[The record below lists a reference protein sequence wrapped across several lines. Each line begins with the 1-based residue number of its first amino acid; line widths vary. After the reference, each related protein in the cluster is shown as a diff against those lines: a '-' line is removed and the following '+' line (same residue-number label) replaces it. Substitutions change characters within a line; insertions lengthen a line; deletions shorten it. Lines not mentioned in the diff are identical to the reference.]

1 MTGESPPSNSK
12 SHYITEPLLSFAP
25 QKLENGDLRMAIA
38 KAGQKAYNM
47 WGDEATLTEEFLSR
61 DYKTWEG
68 GLVSINHEN
77 NNNWV
82 KAKIYDLEYDPQ
94 EQLIICSFSGIPEWL
109 MGLIYSKDYRG
120 TSQECI
126 PIEYRKNSMDV
137 IKGYGTGVTIVTDPY
152 EPAANQ
158 GMGVGIPPELA
169 AILASKYPTQLE
181 DTMPDKQGGGTPA
194 TATISAEMYAS
205 AVSEGAEL
213 KSQIK
218 TLESTI
224 KEQEKEIDS
233 WKQKYSEYESGE
245 AKRSE
250 IAVSEARSRWEADL
264 KATAEK
270 EAALRDHEAAVTELK
285 AIMSEESATN
295 YLATNPTTA
304 QVKSITAIMKS
315 NTSTEIG
322 AQQSFGSTP
331 KAEKYSSGVK
341 FRPDPVTG
349 VMRAEG

>member
-12 SHYITEPLLSFAP
+12 SHYITEPLLSFTP
-25 QKLENGDLRMAIA
+25 VKLENGDLRMAIA
-38 KAGQKAYNM
+38 KAGQHAYNM
-47 WGDEATLTEEFLSR
+47 WGEEATLTEDFLSR
-61 DYKTWEG
+61 DYRTADG

-77 NNNWV
+77 NNTWV
-82 KAKIYDLEYDPQ
+82 KAKLYDPEYD
-94 EQLIICSFSGIPEWL
+94 EENKLVICSFADLPDWARV
-109 MGLIYSKDYRG
+109 LIYSESYRG
-120 TSQECI
+120 LSQECV
-126 PIEYRKNSMDV
+126 PIEVRDGTNDV
-137 IKGYGTGVTIVTDPY
+137 VKAYFTGVTIVTDPY
-152 EPAANQ
+152 NPAATQ
-158 GMGVGIPPELA
+158 EMGVGIRPELS
-169 AILASKYPTQLE
+169 AILSFKYPTQLE
-181 DTMPDKQGGGTPA
+181 DTMSDKPGGGTPA

-218 TLESTI
+218 TLESKIT
-224 KEQEKEIDS
+224 EQEKEIDS
-233 WKQKYSEYESGE
+233 WKKKYSEYESGE

-270 EAALRDHEAAVTELK
+270 EAAMRNHEAAVTELK

-315 NTSTEIG
+315 NTSTDIG
-322 AQQSFGSTP
+322 ASQSFDSQP

-349 VMRAEG
+349 EMKAEG